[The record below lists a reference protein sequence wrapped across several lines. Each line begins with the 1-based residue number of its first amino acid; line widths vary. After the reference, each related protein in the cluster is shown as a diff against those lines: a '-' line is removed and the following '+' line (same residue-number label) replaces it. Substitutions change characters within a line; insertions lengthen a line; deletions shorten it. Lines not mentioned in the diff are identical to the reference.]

1 MRTWLT
7 RAARLTPLLLL
18 AGTFP
23 RGARPAEPAPDRTAG
38 IAAPTPAT
46 PLPPGPPD
54 RRPDLEGPPPFGPDG
69 FGPPPPGFGPP
80 GFGPPGPGNLN
91 QERKVVAR
99 FDRDGDGRLNREER
113 QAAREWLKTQGGG
126 RRFGGPGGPRGRFG
140 PGGETAEPPQPGR
153 QLTPADVPAYPDA
166 PIYDPFTLRT
176 FFLQFEDAD
185 WEQELADFNNTDVE
199 VPATVI
205 VDGQTYRDVGVHFRG
220 ATSFMFVPAGRKR
233 PLNLSFD
240 FVHKDQ
246 HLGGYRTFNLLNAHE
261 DPSFLRAVLY
271 LHIARDYLPAA
282 HANFVRV
289 VINGESWGIYANVQQ
304 FNKDFVRDWFGTSKG
319 ARWKVPGSPQ
329 TRAGLEYLGEDQ
341 APYRR
346 LYQLK
351 TKDAPEVWADLI
363 RLCRT
368 LNQTEL
374 AALPAALEPLL
385 AVDEVLRFLALEVV
399 LINNDGYW
407 IRSSDYNLYQDKS
420 GRFHVFPHDINET
433 FAGAGGPGFGGPGA
447 RGGFRGG
454 PAGPGGGFWG
464 GSGGGPRAGGL
475 ELDPLVGLED
485 ETKPLRSRLL
495 AVPEYRARYLGY
507 VRDIAEKWLD
517 WARLGPLAR
526 RYHDLIAD
534 EVRADTRK
542 LFSTAAFL
550 RSLEGGRTPPD
561 SADAQGTGERP
572 RLGPGREKIPLRE
585 FAEQRRAFL
594 LNHPE
599 VKAAALPR

>member
-7 RAARLTPLLLL
+7 QAARLMPALLLL
-18 AGTFP
+18 GTVRP
-23 RGARPAEPAPDRTAG
+23 GGEPTAPTSARTPEAVEAAAPSGAPVRPARDPD
-38 IAAPTPAT
+38 
-46 PLPPGPPD
+46 
-54 RRPDLEGPPPFGPDG
+54 GPPPFGPEG
-69 FGPPPPGFGPP
+69 FGPPPGFRPGGFGP
-80 GFGPPGPGNLN
+80 GGPGGPGDIN
-91 QERKVVAR
+91 QVRKIVAQ

-113 QAAREWLKTQGGG
+113 QTAREWLKTQGGG

-153 QLTPADVPAYPDA
+153 KLTPAEVPAYPDV
-166 PIYDPFTLRT
+166 PVYDPFTLRT
-176 FFLQFEDAD
+176 FFLEFESPD

-205 VDGQTYRDVGVHFRG
+205 VDGKTYRDVGVHFRG

-240 FVHKDQ
+240 FVHQDQ

-271 LHIARDYLPAA
+271 LEIARDYLPAA
-282 HANFVRV
+282 RANFVRV
-289 VINGESWGIYANVQQ
+289 VINGECWGIYVNVQQ
-304 FNKDFVRDWFGTSKG
+304 FNKEFVRDWFGTAKG

-329 TRAGLEYLGEDQ
+329 TRAGLEYLGEDE

-351 TKDAPEVWADLI
+351 TKDTPEVWADLI

-368 LNQTEL
+368 LNRTEPD
-374 AALPAALEPLL
+374 ALPAALEPLL
-385 AVDEVLRFLALEVV
+385 AVDEVLRFLAVEVV

-420 GRFHVFPHDINET
+420 GRFHVLPHDINET
-433 FAGAGGPGFGGPGA
+433 FSGAGGPGFGGPGG
-447 RGGFRGG
+447 RGGWRGG
-454 PAGPGGGFWG
+454 PAGPGGG
-464 GSGGGPRAGGL
+464 PRGGGL
-475 ELDPLVGLED
+475 ELDPLVGLND

-495 AVPEYRARYLGY
+495 AVPGYRARYLGY

-526 RYHDLIAD
+526 RYHELIAED
-534 EVRADTRK
+534 VKADTRK
-542 LFSTAAFL
+542 LFSTEAFL
-550 RSLEGGRTPPD
+550 RSLEGGGGAAEASDPE
-561 SADAQGTGERP
+561 TGPSRF
-572 RLGPGREKIPLRE
+572 GPGREKISLRE
-585 FAEQRRAFL
+585 FAEKRRAYL